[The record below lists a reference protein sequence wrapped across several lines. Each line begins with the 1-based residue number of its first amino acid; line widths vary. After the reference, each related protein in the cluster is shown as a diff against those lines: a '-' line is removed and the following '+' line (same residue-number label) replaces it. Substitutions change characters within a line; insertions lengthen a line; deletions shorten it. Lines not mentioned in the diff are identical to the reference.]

1 MNELLIESLILSL
14 RVKGALSSLEKDI
27 LDTYKELHKQPFDI
41 SSALKQIQTNEFTH
55 PDIRLTVAALPNTV
69 QKQTFELTEA
79 DLRYNLSCQL
89 SLLVGKL
96 PSQQQYQVF

>member
-1 MNELLIESLILSL
+1 MNELQIDALILSL
-14 RVKGALSSLEKDI
+14 CAKGVLSDLEKGI
-27 LDTYKELHKQPFDI
+27 LDTYKELHKQPFDYG
-41 SSALKQIQTNEFTH
+41 SSMKQIQMNEFSH

-96 PSQQQYQVF
+96 PSQQQHQVF

>member
-1 MNELLIESLILSL
+1 MNELLIDTLILSL
-14 RVKGALSSLEKDI
+14 RVKGVLSSLEKDI
-27 LDTYKELHKQPFDI
+27 LDTYKELHKQPFDFG
-41 SSALKQIQTNEFTH
+41 SALKQIQTNEFSH
-55 PDIRLTVAALPNTV
+55 PDIKLTVAALPNTV